1 MYIRLERLIVRRSST
16 RLAIHGVG
24 IPNINESK
32 HKIHQQLLNSEDTY
46 PRSDARIEIYDEVRV
61 RHAGLGHGSIVSL
74 LIRSELH
81 VRPLY

>member
-32 HKIHQQLLNSEDTY
+32 RKIHTY
-46 PRSDARIEIYDEVRV
+46 ILRRIARILTRDPTPE
-61 RHAGLGHGSIVSL
+61 LKFMM
-74 LIRSELH
+74 RSESVMPAWATVVLF
-81 VRPLY
+81 RS